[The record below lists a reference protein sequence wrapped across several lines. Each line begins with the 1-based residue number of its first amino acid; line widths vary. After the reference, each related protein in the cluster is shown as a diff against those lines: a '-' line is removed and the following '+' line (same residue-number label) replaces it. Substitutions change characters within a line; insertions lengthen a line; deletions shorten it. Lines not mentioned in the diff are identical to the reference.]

1 MLVAAHEGSE
11 QDSIG
16 LDDAVSADVI
26 RHARGGILHEGTLRP
41 GRASVVRL
49 SDEDVVLAQL
59 ELRGLPEAHV
69 DGVHPARDVPLPV
82 ELRGGEG
89 ERHPVVPA
97 VRRDRH
103 RGGAEPQAR
112 AVDMTPRLDSRR
124 HARHRRNDVEGI
136 AERDVVIAAAC
147 ATFGRGRHGRRILR
161 AVRLTLID
169 EGRSTV
175 IRPPEIHTAWDSADR
190 ADVDRPEAVDLDLGL
205 GVLVDEDQA
214 PLLLGELDLGLEAEI
229 EALVDARAELIGRF
243 GRRRAECGD
252 RGVGVV
258 HHTIDQHG
266 DSIDARSRRKRDL
279 LGIAH
284 RLPVH
289 GNLRAGRVVE
299 RVQVEIIQRI
309 RPVRFHR
316 DLVDRWIGV
325 RDGDDEVIARRVGA
339 IRRDRIRCGL
349 GERTPAPRQR
359 RVRRVHR
366 SARRSRGVYDG
377 RKGDQRD
384 EGEHEGEEQ
393 RGNWQDTLRRPHR
406 GPP

>member
-1 MLVAAHEGSE
+1 M
-11 QDSIG
+11 
-16 LDDAVSADVI
+16 
-26 RHARGGILHEGTLRP
+26 
-41 GRASVVRL
+41 
-49 SDEDVVLAQL
+49 
-59 ELRGLPEAHV
+59 
-69 DGVHPARDVPLPV
+69 
-82 ELRGGEG
+82 
-89 ERHPVVPA
+89 
-97 VRRDRH
+97 
-103 RGGAEPQAR
+103 
-112 AVDMTPRLDSRR
+112 DSRR

-325 RDGDDEVIARRVGA
+325 RDRDDEVIARRVGA